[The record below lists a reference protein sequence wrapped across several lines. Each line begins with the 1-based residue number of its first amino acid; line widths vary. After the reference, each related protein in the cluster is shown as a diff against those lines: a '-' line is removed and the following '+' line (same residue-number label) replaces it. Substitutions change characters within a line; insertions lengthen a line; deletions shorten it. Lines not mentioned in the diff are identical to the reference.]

1 MTKLF
6 YHLED
11 YFDALAQQRR
21 GAMKWLSRS
30 LRTLFGFA
38 GDLFKSRID
47 SVNGANF
54 DAKDALFDAD
64 VAR

>member
-21 GAMKWLSRS
+21 GFMKWFSRG

-47 SVNGANF
+47 SVSNPRF
-54 DAKDALFDAD
+54 DAEDTLFDAD